1 MTVHFRKYKNIIWL
15 IYAWGESHIAE
26 FLARQIQSILED
38 IGIQKFVG
46 IVTDA
51 GSNVHSARNLI
62 TGRFPHSQY

>member
-1 MTVHFRKYKNIIWL
+1 MKLFIKKSVF
-15 IYAWGESHIAE
+15 GDFGSESHIAE
-26 FLARQIQSILED
+26 FLARQIQSVLED

-62 TGRFPHSQY
+62 TERFPHPQY